1 LKITSTPAFT
11 GLICIST
18 KNTMSEH
25 QKPEDGKPVHPT
37 THDAP
42 AAPPGTPADAS
53 PEEIEAALAANEAD
67 SADELTIALAELATL
82 KAKATELHDQNLR
95 AAAEV
100 QNMRRRAEE
109 DVSKARKYAVESFA
123 ESLLPVMDSLT
134 AGLAIENATN
144 EQLKEGSEA
153 TLRQL
158 KSALERHKVIEIN
171 PAQGEKLDPA
181 KHQAIQAVPAPE
193 GSTHEAN
200 TIVTVLQK
208 GYTIAERTLRPAL
221 VTVAAA
227 K

>member
-1 LKITSTPAFT
+1 
-11 GLICIST
+11 
-18 KNTMSEH
+18 MSE
-25 QKPEDGKPVHPT
+25 QKNPEENQEVKPSAAP
-37 THDAP
+37 DASAP
-42 AAPPGTPADAS
+42 AAPPGTPSDAS

-67 SADELTIALAELATL
+67 EADALTVALAELATL
-82 KAKATELHDQNLR
+82 KAKAADLADQNLR
-95 AAAEV
+95 AAADV

-134 AGLAIENATN
+134 AGLAIQNATN
-144 EQLKEGSEA
+144 EQLREGSEA

-158 KSALERHKVIEIN
+158 KSALERHKVLEIN
-171 PAQGEKLDPA
+171 PAQGDKLDPA
-181 KHQAIQAVPAPE
+181 KHQSISVVSAPE
-193 GSTHEAN
+193 GSEQDAN
-200 TIVTVLQK
+200 TIVAVLQK

>member
-1 LKITSTPAFT
+1 
-11 GLICIST
+11 
-18 KNTMSEH
+18 MSEN
-25 QKPEDGKPVHPT
+25 QKPEENQEVTASSAPT
-37 THDAP
+37 P

-67 SADELTIALAELATL
+67 SADALTVALAELATL
-82 KAKATELHDQNLR
+82 RAKATDLHDQNLR

-100 QNMRRRAEE
+100 QNIRRRSEE

-134 AGLAIENATN
+134 AGLALADATQ
-144 EQLKEGSEA
+144 EQLREGSEA

-158 KSALERHKVIEIN
+158 KSALERNKVLEIN
-171 PAQGEKLDPA
+171 PAQGDKLDPA
-181 KHQAIQAVPAPE
+181 KHQAISVVPAPE
-193 GSTHEAN
+193 GSEQEAN
-200 TIVTVLQK
+200 TIVAVLQK

>member
-1 LKITSTPAFT
+1 
-11 GLICIST
+11 
-18 KNTMSEH
+18 MSE
-25 QKPEDGKPVHPT
+25 QKKPEENQEVKPSEAPT
-37 THDAP
+37 SSAP
-42 AAPPGTPADAS
+42 VAPPGTPADAS

-67 SADELTIALAELATL
+67 SADALTVALAELATL
-82 KAKATELHDQNLR
+82 KAKATDLHDQNLR

-123 ESLLPVMDSLT
+123 EGLLPVMDSLT
-134 AGLAIENATN
+134 AGLAIQNATN
-144 EQLKEGSEA
+144 EQLREGAEA

-158 KSALERHKVIEIN
+158 KSALERNKVLEIN

-181 KHQAIQAVPAPE
+181 KHQAISVVPAPE
-193 GSTHEAN
+193 GSEQEAN
-200 TIVTVLQK
+200 TIVAVLQK

-227 K
+227 KG